1 MSCVTTRSIVSICE
15 FSFTTSFLTLLT
27 TQIVTHTLYRYQK
40 LNSKLPEYA
49 IPEHV
54 VRLKTL
60 PVRVGSG
67 KLDRKKLPIPGQEHR
82 VKLSRA
88 LKKSSSKRKRSDL
101 DRKVL
106 KIWQKVLNREDISYE
121 DNFFDVGG
129 ESLLAAKLI
138 GHLEVEL
145 ASDTRIH
152 QDRLTV
158 TELYSNPTCSALIH
172 RLLVVSEQE
181 VEEKEEERSHS
192 EDDYVAVVGL
202 SGSFPGASDIS
213 SFWNNLVQGKDSLRR
228 FTESELISKHV
239 SSNALRNERYVRA
252 GQCVSNPDHF
262 DAYFWGTYYVLY
274 FFSPLLFV
282 GLTLSS

>member
-1 MSCVTTRSIVSICE
+1 M
-15 FSFTTSFLTLLT
+15 
-27 TQIVTHTLYRYQK
+27 
-40 LNSKLPEYA
+40 
-49 IPEHV
+49 
-54 VRLKTL
+54 
-60 PVRVGSG
+60 GSG

-88 LKKSSSKRKRSDL
+88 LKKSTSKRKRSDL

-158 TELYSNPTCSALIH
+158 TVTVFTHKMRALQY
-172 RLLVVSEQE
+172 R
-181 VEEKEEERSHS
+181 
-192 EDDYVAVVGL
+192 
-202 SGSFPGASDIS
+202 
-213 SFWNNLVQGKDSLRR
+213 LRR
-228 FTESELISKHV
+228 SC
-239 SSNALRNERYVRA
+239 
-252 GQCVSNPDHF
+252 CV
-262 DAYFWGTYYVLY
+262 
-274 FFSPLLFV
+274 
-282 GLTLSS
+282 TLSSASCRVVVLCLATLNEVTRHL

>member
-1 MSCVTTRSIVSICE
+1 M
-15 FSFTTSFLTLLT
+15 
-27 TQIVTHTLYRYQK
+27 
-40 LNSKLPEYA
+40 
-49 IPEHV
+49 
-54 VRLKTL
+54 
-60 PVRVGSG
+60 GSG

-88 LKKSSSKRKRSDL
+88 LSSSKRKRSDL

-106 KIWQKVLNREDISYE
+106 QIWQKVLNREDISYE

-138 GHLEVEL
+138 GLLEVEL

-152 QDRLTV
+152 QDRVTV
-158 TELYSNPTCSALIH
+158 TELYSNPTCSDLIR

-181 VEEKEEERSHS
+181 EEKEEEEERSHS

-202 SGSFPGASDIS
+202 SGNFPGASDIS

>member
-1 MSCVTTRSIVSICE
+1 M
-15 FSFTTSFLTLLT
+15 
-27 TQIVTHTLYRYQK
+27 YRYQK

-121 DNFFDVGG
+121 DNFFDV
-129 ESLLAAKLI
+129 LNTKYC
-138 GHLEVEL
+138 
-145 ASDTRIH
+145 
-152 QDRLTV
+152 
-158 TELYSNPTCSALIH
+158 YSNCS
-172 RLLVVSEQE
+172 
-181 VEEKEEERSHS
+181 
-192 EDDYVAVVGL
+192 
-202 SGSFPGASDIS
+202 
-213 SFWNNLVQGKDSLRR
+213 
-228 FTESELISKHV
+228 
-239 SSNALRNERYVRA
+239 
-252 GQCVSNPDHF
+252 GQ
-262 DAYFWGTYYVLY
+262 YYVLLHT
-274 FFSPLLFV
+274 SLLLFIVIIIVAFKTVRMMADSIMEGQDAFIMRKSDSEDV
-282 GLTLSS
+282 GLGEDYDAVLEDVMQICISLIKRTTLTHFAFSFQSLSLD

>member
-1 MSCVTTRSIVSICE
+1 M
-15 FSFTTSFLTLLT
+15 
-27 TQIVTHTLYRYQK
+27 
-40 LNSKLPEYA
+40 
-49 IPEHV
+49 
-54 VRLKTL
+54 
-60 PVRVGSG
+60 GSG

-145 ASDTRIH
+145 TSDTRIH

-192 EDDYVAVVGL
+192 EDDYVVVVGL

-239 SSNALRNERYVRA
+239 SSNALKMRIHTCWTVCLES
-252 GQCVSNPDHF
+252 GSF
-262 DAYFWGTYYVLY
+262 
-274 FFSPLLFV
+274 
-282 GLTLSS
+282 